1 MILPTKLTHR
11 AKQLDG
17 QDLYNYLACLHE
29 RHWSIRSIATAL
41 EISPT
46 TATKYIE
53 KGTVD
58 PESLSLI
65 RLPDEFLPVKELP
78 TNDYHRLRSIS
89 QLARKA
95 ASATPNPRVKRAS
108 EDLNI
113 YLRILSDEGYS
124 VRLLAEA
131 CAITKTAI
139 SQRLSKTEKGQY
151 TREDLP

>member
-1 MILPTKLTHR
+1 MILPTKLSHK
-11 AKQLDG
+11 AKNLEG
-17 QDLYNYLACLHE
+17 QDLYNFLACLHE
-29 RHWSIRSIATAL
+29 RRWSIRSIATAL

-46 TATKYIE
+46 TATKYID
-53 KGTVD
+53 KGVVD
-58 PESLSLI
+58 PSCLEAI
-65 RLPDEFLPVKELP
+65 RIPDEFLPVKELP

-113 YLRILSDEGYS
+113 YLRILYDEGYPI
-124 VRLLAEA
+124 RLLSDA